1 MKDRNIVIKNIYHML
16 SYSYTILQQ
25 DVYKDIALEKFDN
38 IYGLLASIL
47 SKGIS
52 YQLKQGLYKEYIN
65 KEESIPVIRGKIL
78 ISGTIRNKLARKQL
92 VDCEFDE
99 LSENNI
105 FNQILKS
112 TSKLL
117 IKELSNNDKELKDE
131 LRKEMFFFSNI
142 DEVDLRQIRFDRII
156 FHKHNQ
162 NYRMLIGICRLIVE
176 GLLLSEEDGDHHLAS
191 FIYEKDM
198 CDLYERFLREYFS
211 KEFPE
216 LSVNA
221 RQISW
226 SLDDD
231 NKEMLPK
238 MQTDI
243 TIEKGNNVL
252 IIDAKYYQSN
262 TQVIYDK
269 HSIVSGNLYQIFT
282 YVKNREYNFGDKEHK
297 VSGMLLYAKTDEEI
311 QPNAVYHMHGNQ
323 IEVKTIDLNMEFK
336 YIKEQLNKIVQDY
349 F

>member
-1 MKDRNIVIKNIYHML
+1 ML

>member
-1 MKDRNIVIKNIYHML
+1 ML

-226 SLDDD
+226 YLDDD